1 MRNISRES
9 PRHLQSAQV
18 RSDGVRVLCLA
29 LYCNRFT
36 INRLCG
42 RWSSRSIACN
52 INAIAGEASG
62 ESCILTLA
70 ADRQREGVLRDG
82 DDCSLRRFV
91 NHNRDHRCW
100 REGATDHLGGIIRKG
115 DDVHLFTAKLLNH
128 RLDARAALS
137 NNSANRVESNL
148 VRSDDH
154 LAAVPWLTCNRADL
168 NETCADLW
176 HLKLKELL
184 DEVLMRAR

>member
-1 MRNISRES
+1 MRNINRES

-29 LYCNRFT
+29 LCCNRFT

-42 RWSSRSIACN
+42 RWSSRSIACD

-70 ADRQREGVLRDG
+70 ADCQREGMLRDG

-91 NHNRDHRCW
+91 HHNGDHWSW
-100 REGATDHLGGIIRKG
+100 RECAADHLSGIICEG
-115 DDVHLFTAKLLNH
+115 DDVYLFAAKLFNH
-128 RLDARAALS
+128 RLDARAA
-137 NNSANRVESNL
+137 
-148 VRSDDH
+148 
-154 LAAVPWLTCNRADL
+154 PG
-168 NETCADLW
+168 
-176 HLKLKELL
+176 
-184 DEVLMRAR
+184 